1 MLQKTMKNDLLAMFE
16 NTNQTNN
23 SSSKN
28 KQTNKQ
34 KKKNRLNIFLLYLSF
49 QCGLLLFLSF
59 LESKAKADIYFY
71 NGNQWKIQCIRPLT
85 S

>member
-28 KQTNKQ
+28 KQTNK
-34 KKKNRLNIFLLYLSF
+34 KKKPTKYISIILKFSVWSTTFFIFS
-49 QCGLLLFLSF
+49 
-59 LESKAKADIYFY
+59 
-71 NGNQWKIQCIRPLT
+71 
-85 S
+85 